1 MDPDPEAQ
9 KTYGS
14 YGSDPGSATLPV
26 TVTVPDGRDTG
37 PVPESVAN
45 SGEASRFNTD
55 DEDTR

>member
-1 MDPDPEAQ
+1 MRNTA
-9 KTYGS
+9 S
-14 YGSDPGSATLPV
+14 NL
-26 TVTVPDGRDTG
+26 TVGDGRDTG

>member
-1 MDPDPEAQ
+1 LLDERRIRIWIRIRMRNTA
-9 KTYGS
+9 GN
-14 YGSDPGSATLPV
+14 L
-26 TVTVPDGRDTG
+26 TVRDVRDTG